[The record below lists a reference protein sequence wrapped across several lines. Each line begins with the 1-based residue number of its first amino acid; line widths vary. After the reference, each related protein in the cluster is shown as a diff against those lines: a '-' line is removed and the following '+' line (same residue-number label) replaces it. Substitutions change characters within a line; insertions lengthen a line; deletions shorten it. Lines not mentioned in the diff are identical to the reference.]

1 MFKIYNRKGKIE
13 YTAYGKSMFFLQDG
27 VYYLKKP
34 IEKRFYNG
42 MTWENYGTLWK
53 IRPQPKR
60 GEYWFGLNGKPE
72 MLGI

>member
-1 MFKIYNRKGKIE
+1 MIKIYKPKGKIE
-13 YTAYGKSMFFLQDG
+13 YTVHGKSMFFLQDG

-42 MTWENYGTLWK
+42 MAWDNYGTLWK
-53 IRPQPKR
+53 IRTQRKI
-60 GEYWFGLNGKPE
+60 GEFSFGLNGKPE